1 MPRGAAHLALL
12 ACSALAPLRSEDD
25 TSLRAFTE
33 DSDSVLQCRVTRT
46 APVRGGQLHS
56 VLVLRTLWGEGAGS
70 MALVYTLDPS
80 MPDAPMLERGEEC
93 LVALRWIDATAEP
106 WASRLQEDDGK
117 PAPAA
122 GLVGV
127 LAAGGKLQVGPGPGV
142 ADDIERWVRGARARG
157 GEPGF
162 DELALRLL
170 DHPLAVIRRS
180 VLDELAHLPGLLE
193 GSAMRPRLAASFER
207 EWKERLDPGC
217 VRGWVGLIG
226 AREIAEAAPAL
237 LGIILSDDPALS
249 VQAAAAFSRVAS
261 ATERANLLEA
271 AVREPLRV
279 RVRALEALGHAGVEE
294 AVPVLRRALES
305 GTMEARQAAIEGLG
319 RLKSPGATQALAS
332 ILDGGDDDSRRAAFS
347 ALRLQRTRESIR
359 LLRTRARADRPY
371 AISGTSLT
379 ETFLEVL
386 LAKKAAHDRSGR

>member
-1 MPRGAAHLALL
+1 MARGAAHLALL
-12 ACSALAPLRSEDD
+12 ACSAVVPLRSEDD
-25 TSLRAFTE
+25 TSLRPFIE

-46 APVRGGQLHS
+46 APVRGGRLHS
-56 VLVLRTLWGEGAGS
+56 VLVLRTLWGAGAGS

-80 MPDAPMLERGEEC
+80 MPDAPMLEHGEEW
-93 LVALRWIDATAEP
+93 LVALRWIDAAAEP
-106 WASRLQEDDGK
+106 WASRLQQQDNGR
-117 PAPAA
+117 PTPAA

-127 LAAGGKLQVGPGPGV
+127 LAAAGKLPVGPEPGV
-142 ADDIERWVRGARARG
+142 VDDIERWVRGARARG

-162 DELALRLL
+162 DDLALRLL
-170 DHPLAVIRRS
+170 DHQLAVLRRS
-180 VLDELAHLPGLLE
+180 VLDEMAVLPGLLAE
-193 GSAMRPRLAASFER
+193 TAMRPRLAASFER

-217 VRGWVGLIG
+217 LRGWVGLAG

-249 VQAAAAFSRVAS
+249 VQAAAALSRVAS
-261 ATERANLLEA
+261 AAERASLLEA

-279 RVRALEALGHAGVEE
+279 QVRALEALGHAGVEE

-305 GTMEARQAAIEGLG
+305 GTMEARRAAIEGLG

-332 ILDGGDDDSRRAAFS
+332 ILDGGDDDSRRAALS
-347 ALRLQRTRESIR
+347 ALGLQRTRESFR
-359 LLRTRARADRPY
+359 LLRTRADHPY

-386 LAKKAAHDRSGR
+386 LAKKAARDRSGR